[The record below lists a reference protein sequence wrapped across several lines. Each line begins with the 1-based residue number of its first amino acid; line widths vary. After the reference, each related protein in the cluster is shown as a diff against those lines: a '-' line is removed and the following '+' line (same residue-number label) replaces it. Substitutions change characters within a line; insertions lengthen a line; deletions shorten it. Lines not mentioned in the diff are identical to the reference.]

1 MMSPG
6 NVAQGHNAQVTGGLP
21 GSIRHLLPRL
31 LKKPVLSQ
39 TPLEASVSS
48 TVIWGYS
55 WYLLRGRLEH
65 CLEHLIFNDPEVLL
79 LQFCPD

>member
-6 NVAQGHNAQVTGGLP
+6 KVVQGHNTQVTGGLP
-21 GSIRHLLPRL
+21 GSIRHLLPGL

-48 TVIWGYS
+48 TVIGDNHGTCS
-55 WYLLRGRLEH
+55 EGGLN
-65 CLEHLIFNDPEVLL
+65 IV
-79 LQFCPD
+79 